1 MFINSVFL
9 EFLKFVL
16 FYVLLKAI
24 VQFINIE
31 SRRAGWKIPAG
42 VSGLFA

>member
-9 EFLKFVL
+9 EFAKFVL
-16 FYVLLKAI
+16 FYIILKALI
-24 VQFINIE
+24 QFINIE